1 MPERDDKRGAK
12 PGKRKGTPHEGKVGN
27 VPHER
32 NEAAAAIIE
41 RLSVYGLP
49 QNCIC
54 DFLAW
59 AQDEPLALDL
69 GSQGYSI
76 DTLARHYRDAIDR
89 GRIPGKDMLLGR
101 VYQMAMMEN
110 VPEGVSKDRAYAIA
124 ADKIMALLNIQ
135 HGIMPHQSHRLSGPG
150 GGPIPIALI
159 EATLT
164 AEEIDQLARITAKLE
179 AAARE

>member
-1 MPERDDKRGAK
+1 MADRDDKRGAK
-12 PGKRKGTPHEGKVGN
+12 PGKRTGTPDEGKSGN
-27 VPHER
+27 LPHER
-32 NEAAAAIIE
+32 NEVAAALVE
-41 RLSVYGLP
+41 RLSGYGLP
-49 QNCIC
+49 QSCMS
-54 DFLAW
+54 DFLEW
-59 AQDEPLALDL
+59 ARDHTDLDL
-69 GSQGYSI
+69 GDQGYSLE
-76 DTLARHYRDAIDR
+76 TLKRHYRDAIDR
-89 GRIPGKDMLLGR
+89 GRLPGKDMLLGR

-110 VPEGVSKDRAYAIA
+110 VPDGVSPDRAYAIA
-124 ADKIMALLNIQ
+124 AEKVMALLNIQ